1 MARGDRPSNLH
12 RCETFENI
20 LYFLSDEQIFQGIS
34 FLQRYDWGILKISR
48 SSAWFC
54 TMCQL
59 SIKTCLT
66 LCPQQIVKIGLVK
79 GEVLRLLRTNSSM
92 TTYDEITSNFKTHL
106 LARGYP
112 HNLIEKVLLEI
123 IFTERSLA
131 LKQENKTNKDN
142 LSFVTTYESCQY

>member
-1 MARGDRPSNLH
+1 MTGHPISTGVKHLK
-12 RCETFENI
+12 TF
-20 LYFLSDEQIFQGIS
+20 YIFSLTSKS
-34 FLQRYDWGILKISR
+34 FKEFPFFKDMIGGYLKISR
-48 SSAWFC
+48 SSAWFS

-79 GEVLRLLRTNSSM
+79 GEVLRLLKTNSSM